1 MRTAYQITQKIE
13 GNEIF
18 CLPLAQE
25 DSSWQIRF
33 FQVTVW
39 CWLQLR
45 SWKAPQQSPRVTH
58 IYPLTLIKL
67 LASLY
72 KNPCR
77 SVVMVIQIDQP
88 CLETS
93 SAVIHTINCKC
104 TLIIPR
110 SMQNNT
116 LSDTSWRNLKN
127 TVCVWVPAC
136 VHIYLVRLGP
146 LNISCIRSAAYAHV
160 GCCRAFSA
168 VFLLL
173 FFLQPVSKQISSVCS
188 PLFLSFCELSPQ
200 LLFLSSFSFLSVVI
214 VITQKSK

>member
-45 SWKAPQQSPRVTH
+45 SWKAQQQSPRVTQ
-58 IYPLTLIKL
+58 
-67 LASLY
+67 
-72 KNPCR
+72 
-77 SVVMVIQIDQP
+77 VMVIQIDQP

-116 LSDTSWRNLKN
+116 LSDTLWRNLKN

-146 LNISCIRSAAYAHV
+146 LNISCIRSTAYAHV